1 MWTPRTLPE
10 VLCSNSVCFK
20 YLTNADSLFFLL
32 IFTRCF
38 DLCKELK
45 KKNYFNCIVIVYQHH
60 LLSYENISLY
70 TCHVFAIHGVH
81 MSHLNYLFL
90 SHSEPKLLP
99 CYHHHA
105 ITIPSWSSRH
115 NVFEIYSYDSKIP
128 SPL

>member
-1 MWTPRTLPE
+1 MVLMWTPRTLPD
-10 VLCSNSVCFK
+10 VLCSNSVCHRNQ
-20 YLTNADSLFFLL
+20 TNADSLFFLL

-38 DLCKELK
+38 DLCKEFK
-45 KKNYFNCIVIVYQHH
+45 KKLFQLHCDSVSSPFTE
-60 LLSYENISLY
+60 LR
-70 TCHVFAIHGVH
+70 HVFAIHGVH
-81 MSHLNYLFL
+81 MFHLNYVFL

-115 NVFEIYSYDSKIP
+115 NVFEIYSYDSKIS